1 MSIGFIKEE
10 LHSTKVYNVINE
22 GTIIAIAT
30 PVGRGAIGLIRLSG
44 PESIAKTNLFFR
56 PKSNKSFGSLPFN
69 KVILGDFV
77 VNNTILDEVLVT
89 KFVSPNSYTGEDVVE
104 ISCHGSNYI
113 LQKIVTSFVEEGLM
127 PAKEGEFTLRAYLN
141 KKMDL
146 SQAEAV
152 CDIIASESSAAH
164 EIAIKQLRGGYSNR
178 MKKLRQELIK
188 FKSLIELEL
197 DFGEEDVEF
206 ANLNQLKLLLENLHK
221 EINDLKLSFNYGN
234 AIKNGVPVAIAGKPN
249 TGKSSLLNALFNE
262 DKAIVSK
269 IPGTTRD
276 TIEDTL
282 TIDGILFRF
291 IDTAGLRDTED
302 VIEAIGVEKAKEK
315 VKKSSILIY
324 MYDSDSN
331 LKDITNEIRGL
342 LVNSPTLITIEN
354 KIDKNN
360 NKFNS
365 SLASKIESKLNSV
378 KIYGQLG
385 ISTFNPKSLI
395 PLKKMLVKLVEGLK
409 TNSNYIIQ
417 NTRHYNALK
426 ESLVSVEKIQ
436 KDLNNKISGDLLSV
450 ELKEAIHH
458 IGSITG
464 EIDHDRDVLGS
475 IFSQFCIGK

>member
-1 MSIGFIKEE
+1 
-10 LHSTKVYNVINE
+10 
-22 GTIIAIAT
+22 
-30 PVGRGAIGLIRLSG
+30 
-44 PESIAKTNLFFR
+44 
-56 PKSNKSFGSLPFN
+56 
-69 KVILGDFV
+69 
-77 VNNTILDEVLVT
+77 
-89 KFVSPNSYTGEDVVE
+89 
-104 ISCHGSNYI
+104 
-113 LQKIVTSFVEEGLM
+113 
-127 PAKEGEFTLRAYLN
+127 
-141 KKMDL
+141 MDL

-331 LKDITNEIRGL
+331 LTDITNEIRGL
-342 LVNSPTLITIEN
+342 LDNSPTLITIEN

-436 KDLNNKISGDLLSV
+436 KDLNNKLSGDVKRS
-450 ELKEAIHH
+450 
-458 IGSITG
+458 
-464 EIDHDRDVLGS
+464 
-475 IFSQFCIGK
+475 

>member
-1 MSIGFIKEE
+1 M
-10 LHSTKVYNVINE
+10 
-22 GTIIAIAT
+22 
-30 PVGRGAIGLIRLSG
+30 
-44 PESIAKTNLFFR
+44 
-56 PKSNKSFGSLPFN
+56 
-69 KVILGDFV
+69 
-77 VNNTILDEVLVT
+77 
-89 KFVSPNSYTGEDVVE
+89 
-104 ISCHGSNYI
+104 
-113 LQKIVTSFVEEGLM
+113 
-127 PAKEGEFTLRAYLN
+127 
-141 KKMDL
+141 
-146 SQAEAV
+146 
-152 CDIIASESSAAH
+152 
-164 EIAIKQLRGGYSNR
+164 
-178 MKKLRQELIK
+178 
-188 FKSLIELEL
+188 
-197 DFGEEDVEF
+197 
-206 ANLNQLKLLLENLHK
+206 
-221 EINDLKLSFNYGN
+221 
-234 AIKNGVPVAIAGKPN
+234 
-249 TGKSSLLNALFNE
+249 LNALFNE

-302 VIEAIGVEKAKEK
+302 VIEAIGVKKAKEK

-331 LKDITNEIRGL
+331 LTDITNEIMGL

-436 KDLNNKISGDLLSV
+436 KDLNNKLSGDLLSV